1 MRKVDNANTE
11 VNDGIN
17 NFEKT
22 LKSIGINP
30 HLKKQE
36 AERAV
41 SESL

>member
-1 MRKVDNANTE
+1 MRKVNGANQE
-11 VNDGIN
+11 VNDGIE

-30 HLKKQE
+30 HVKKNE

-41 SESL
+41 SESF